1 MGGWNFPFLGRGR
14 GDGFGLWGG
23 WGGGWDGGWGHDD
36 KKIAVITAIRVVVA
50 KGDGAF
56 DGGWWN

>member
-1 MGGWNFPFLGRGR
+1 MGGIGNGVL
-14 GDGFGLWGG
+14 GFGG
-23 WGGGWDGGWGHDD
+23 WPGFLGGWDGGWGKHKDED
-36 KKIAVITAIRVVVA
+36 KKIAVITVIRVIVA